1 MGWIPPN
8 GLFSSRH
15 QLQRV
20 AIFLLVPKKLKN
32 SQKAFLY
39 LFVGFEANGK
49 ITTSGY
55 QRAGC
60 RPTIDTICGPMQA
73 PTTGTNSTRHV
84 HWPRLYHLGLD
95 SARWIIHVVDTNA
108 SGYQRAGFRPTID
121 TIRGPM
127 QTPTTGTNST
137 RHFHCVWY
145 GFGRGP
151 AVSRWITEA
160 KTEAVQSPAHPQ
172 KNQTHLGML
181 VASLVPV
188 FSTLIFQ
195 TNRP

>member
-1 MGWIPPN
+1 MTQIDFGLDSARDQQTVTKPRQDSNTLPLRTHTHRQTYKLPYIHTYIHTYIPIYLSIP
-8 GLFSSRH
+8 GYTFSSR
-15 QLQRV
+15 L
-20 AIFLLVPKKLKN
+20 
-32 SQKAFLY
+32 
-39 LFVGFEANGK
+39 
-49 ITTSGY
+49 
-55 QRAGC
+55 C
-60 RPTIDTICGPMQA
+60 
-73 PTTGTNSTRHV
+73 
-84 HWPRLYHLGLD
+84 HLGLD
-95 SARWIIHVVDTNA
+95 SAQWIIHVVDTNA

-127 QTPTTGTNST
+127 QTLTTGTNST

>member
-1 MGWIPPN
+1 MDY
-8 GLFSSRH
+8 SCSRH